1 MAVRQ
6 QQIETP
12 YVPLPVSGADG
23 GVSLASMDQEL
34 ARISGAM
41 QSLFSGG
48 AAPSDL
54 AAMAGVPA
62 SMTLDATRRIITNYG
77 AEWASSTFL
86 GSVDEAA
93 GTIEVVTAG
102 LFRVTGSVQGDQ
114 GNNSFNEAAFLFL
127 RRDDGAQVDFDL
139 AGYEIPNN
147 KTTSRSWNATRL
159 VAVTIVPA
167 VFSLGL
173 YATGGLGTFTF
184 AGASFDISAYR
195 IRTKD

>member
-12 YVPLPVSGADG
+12 YVPLPVSGEEG
-23 GVSLASMDQEL
+23 QVSLASMDQEL

-54 AAMAGVPA
+54 AALVGVPDNF
-62 SMTLDATRRIITNYG
+62 TLNATKSILQNYG
-77 AEWASSTFL
+77 AEWKSSTFL
-86 GSVDEAA
+86 GGIDDAA
-93 GTIEVVTAG
+93 GTIEIVTAG
-102 LFRVTGSVQGDQ
+102 LFRVTASAMGAQ
-114 GNNSFNEAAFLFL
+114 GNTAKEEAATMFL
-127 RRDDGAQVDFDL
+127 RRDDGAITDFDL
-139 AGYEIPNN
+139 AVFDIATD
-147 KTTSRSWNATRL
+147 KTNGRSWNATRL
-159 VAVTIVPA
+159 LSVTTVPA

-173 YATGGLGTFTF
+173 YATAGLGTFSF
-184 AGASFDISAYR
+184 GQASFDISAYR